1 MTIER
6 TKAGFRALRDLCGV
20 TQDELAQVLSCDLKT
35 VQRLESP
42 RREDMQPREEDW
54 RALEQ
59 LRRTQV
65 AQLDYAMQT
74 VERAID
80 SGTRPH
86 VDIPYFRTQAA
97 YDSEGRDAG
106 SFRLANRVAG
116 EVAEA
121 LDEMGV
127 EVTLFY
133 AGEEPSETWETV
145 KATTR

>member
-1 MTIER
+1 MAVKH
-6 TKAGFRALRDLCGV
+6 TKASFRALRDLCGI
-20 TQDELAQVLSCDLKT
+20 TQGELAQVLGCDLKT
-35 VQRLESP
+35 VQRLENPTRS
-42 RREDMQPREEDW
+42 DMQPREEDW

-65 AQLDYAMQT
+65 AQLDYSMQ
-74 VERAID
+74 VAERALD
-80 SGTRPH
+80 SGAKPH

-97 YDSEGRDAG
+97 YDAEGRDEG

-133 AGEEPSETWETV
+133 AGEEPSKTWETV
-145 KATTR
+145 KAVTR